1 MEGYSVVPGRM
12 FHPERISDWEAIWW
26 ETQER
31 GQKRDYMAFRMD
43 LANRL
48 VDRFSMRQEV
58 PARNLSVPRLNPNL
72 HHLPDFCCTVGQ
84 MRSVSSRGV
93 CDMKLESAAL
103 TATVTYVSQGIGT
116 VSESSIVWETY
127 NVRRTVMAYITLV
140 FADVLYFRCI
150 L

>member
-1 MEGYSVVPGRM
+1 
-12 FHPERISDWEAIWW
+12 
-26 ETQER
+26 
-31 GQKRDYMAFRMD
+31 MAFRMD

-116 VSESSIVWETY
+116 VSESSIV
-127 NVRRTVMAYITLV
+127 
-140 FADVLYFRCI
+140 
-150 L
+150 